1 MSGTAPDDRGRS
13 VPGPSQD
20 VRPAGDGQPADTDS
34 RAGVD
39 SRADGDSRA
48 EAGRPDPGLDD
59 GSPDP
64 RLAAA
69 LLGDDG
75 SAVAYGEVLAALA
88 TARVF
93 LALSAQVLATEP
105 AGVTGLRQ
113 ESAAQMSL
121 LSLVSARGAR
131 ALPAFLDGHQV
142 QRWRP
147 QARPVAVAGPL
158 ACRTALD
165 DGAEALL
172 LDPTGRAFAV
182 SGPALRELAAG
193 RVPVSGAALSTRA
206 ATIELVA
213 GPPSPPGLLVAI
225 AQALAGEPLRA
236 ARLLAG
242 PDGPVLGLVT
252 DLPPAGLAALADR
265 LRLRL
270 GADLPPDGLDVAV
283 VPEHGPGEPVAMPRR
298 ILRRR

>member
-1 MSGTAPDDRGRS
+1 MNGPRPDYRGQSVAGRS
-13 VPGPSQD
+13 
-20 VRPAGDGQPADTDS
+20 
-34 RAGVD
+34 
-39 SRADGDSRA
+39 GDSRPA
-48 EAGRPDPGLDD
+48 DEGGPAVGGRPAEDGSPAGGSRPAED

-69 LLGDDG
+69 LLAHDG
-75 SAVAYGEVLAALA
+75 SAAAYGEVLAALT

-93 LALSAQVLATEP
+93 LALSARALATES
-105 AGVTGLRQ
+105 AATAGLRQ
-113 ESAAQMSL
+113 ESAAQLSL

-147 QARPVAVAGPL
+147 QARPVPVAGPL

-165 DGAEALL
+165 DGAVALL
-172 LDPTGRAFAV
+172 LDPTGRALTV

-193 RVPVSGAALSTRA
+193 RVPVPGADLSTRA
-206 ATIELVA
+206 AEIDLVA
-213 GPPSPPGLLVAI
+213 GPAAPPGLLA
-225 AQALAGEPLRA
+225 ALTRALAREPVRA

-265 LRLRL
+265 VRLRL
-270 GADLPPDGLDVAV
+270 GSALPPDGLDLAA
-283 VPEHGPGEPVAMPRR
+283 VPEDGPGEPLALPSRR
-298 ILRRR
+298 MLRRR